1 MYNGFLSGLFYGLY
15 SPVFKMAVT
24 SKKFIIFNLVVL
36 AVLMLKAPS
45 KLPIVTSKFV
55 SYFF

>member
-1 MYNGFLSGLFYGLY
+1 MYNGLLSGLFYGLY

-24 SKKFIIFNLVVL
+24 SKKCLIFSLGVLVVL
-36 AVLMLKAPS
+36 ILKAPS